1 MSTEERGILLVVSS
15 PSGAG
20 KTTLCRRLVQE
31 HDQLNFSIS
40 YTTRSPRSTE
50 QDGVDYHFVDEA
62 RFEELVVAGQ
72 FAEWAHVHDHR
83 YGTARDTVE
92 QTLSRGEDLVFDID
106 WQGGLQLR
114 DRYPEETVLVFVLPP
129 SMMVLAQRLRGRG
142 TDAAEVVA
150 RRLSRATEELR
161 QHTAYHY
168 LLPNDDLERA
178 YASFRA
184 IYHAAHFSGPRK
196 AYLAEALLSEETARS

>member
-1 MSTEERGILLVVSS
+1 MNTKERGILLVVSS

-31 HDQLNFSIS
+31 HAPLSFSIS
-40 YTTRSPRSTE
+40 YTTRGPRSTE

-62 RFEELVVAGQ
+62 RFEEMVAADQ

-92 QTLSRGEDLVFDID
+92 QTIARGEDLVFDID

-129 SMMVLAQRLRGRG
+129 SMKVLGQRLRGRG
-142 TDAAEVVA
+142 TRRGGRRGPKA
-150 RRLSRATEELR
+150 RPG
-161 QHTAYHY
+161 Q
-168 LLPNDDLERA
+168 
-178 YASFRA
+178 
-184 IYHAAHFSGPRK
+184 GG
-196 AYLAEALLSEETARS
+196 AEATHRIPLPAPQ